1 MKANSKAA
9 ATDPIAI
16 IDNDADTIAGSQP
29 DLSEKC
35 NEAISRIRKRRAAEH
50 ARAKNGAPLAPAP
63 AAAEMQE
70 GGGASSGRNGGVTPT
85 PENRTHRSN
94 ISPAQPAGSSRMTRG
109 MKQVRAALGDG
120 SAKGKERD
128 AFEVMLAGSK
138 ASQAREGCGAA
149 KVTAEEL
156 KSKPN
161 AILKRTSKEPNN
173 ANIKKRVAKLDGMT
187 VFSALQLN
195 LPGGVGVHGGVY
207 TASDMKYDI
216 ESGYLIMQVEGK
228 TEPTDSEGND
238 GDAGE
243 SGECVAHSPRQHKRR
258 APVKVKVEPGT
269 GEGNKKG
276 ETKNKK
282 VRLNLNS
289 RKSKERQKRKRDKND
304 WYVLLVLFLVLHP
317 TNHGR
322 QTKRVIQTG
331 AVLSSPP
338 LFEVQ
343 AAQCEA
349 TVCAIGFL
357 LRVCVCVDCAG
368 HALMVDA
375 PRCELASAGEDR
387 DKFSCNKKGVGHD
400 MQCKVIAQ
408 QPHSAPM
415 VARHQAESR
424 IRHQHV
430 LNTNYVFTL
439 FLYICIYSSI
449 IYL

>member
-1 MKANSKAA
+1 
-9 ATDPIAI
+9 
-16 IDNDADTIAGSQP
+16 
-29 DLSEKC
+29 
-35 NEAISRIRKRRAAEH
+35 
-50 ARAKNGAPLAPAP
+50 
-63 AAAEMQE
+63 
-70 GGGASSGRNGGVTPT
+70 
-85 PENRTHRSN
+85 
-94 ISPAQPAGSSRMTRG
+94 MTRG

-138 ASQAREGCGAA
+138 ASQAREGCEAA

-216 ESGYLIMQVEGK
+216 ESGYLIMQIEGK

-276 ETKNKK
+276 GTKTRRFDSTSIPGSQKK
-282 VRLNLNS
+282 D
-289 RKSKERQKRKRDKND
+289 KSAS
-304 WYVLLVLFLVLHP
+304 
-317 TNHGR
+317 
-322 QTKRVIQTG
+322 VI
-331 AVLSSPP
+331 
-338 LFEVQ
+338 
-343 AAQCEA
+343 
-349 TVCAIGFL
+349 
-357 LRVCVCVDCAG
+357 LR
-368 HALMVDA
+368 
-375 PRCELASAGEDR
+375 
-387 DKFSCNKKGVGHD
+387 
-400 MQCKVIAQ
+400 
-408 QPHSAPM
+408 
-415 VARHQAESR
+415 
-424 IRHQHV
+424 
-430 LNTNYVFTL
+430 
-439 FLYICIYSSI
+439 
-449 IYL
+449 